1 MTANFPVQQ
10 WYRDKSKGQQPTTL
24 GVLANIFGKKVVLI
38 LIACLLG
45 AILGGTA
52 KLAIGNTYAAHSLI
66 LPQLSNRERL
76 PQGTSAGA
84 EVEAGA
90 LVESQLQI
98 LQSYALA
105 HNVVARLG
113 LKDDPKSSLK
123 SFFAWLKK
131 ATERYLKP
139 AQNDGVHSLPAELAT
154 KRLLGNLKLSRQKAS
169 YVIQAEYVDRTPDV
183 AASILNAV
191 ASEYVRMNR
200 RQKLVAELRNA
211 QDRLIELAHKYGPQ
225 HPTLVATNRE
235 VDALT
240 SNLSD
245 VDASPGVFSADELA
259 ASGLVIPALPEKI
272 PYNGS
277 LLAFTFAG
285 LLAGLIASIMLVLF
299 LARNQLLNH
308 FDGVN

>member
-1 MTANFPVQQ
+1 MQQ
-10 WYRDKSKGQQPTTL
+10 WHLDKSKENELTTL
-24 GVLANIFGKKVVLI
+24 RFLASIFAKKVVLI
-38 LIACLLG
+38 LIACVLG
-45 AILGGTA
+45 TILGGTA
-52 KLAIGNTYAAHSLI
+52 KLVIGNTYAAHALI

-105 HNVVARLG
+105 HNVVAGLG
-113 LKDDPKSSLK
+113 LNEDPKSWLK
-123 SFFAWLKK
+123 SFFSWLKK
-131 ATERYLKP
+131 ATEPYLKL
-139 AQNDGVHSLPAELAT
+139 AQNDITNASPAELAT

-169 YVIQAEYVDRTPDV
+169 YVIQAEYVDRTPDA

-191 ASEYVRMNR
+191 ASEYVRINR

-225 HPTLVATNRE
+225 HPMIVATNRE
-235 VDALT
+235 IDALT

-245 VDASPGVFSADELA
+245 VDASPGGVLDADELA

-272 PYNGS
+272 PQNGS
-277 LLAFTFAG
+277 LFAFTFAG
-285 LLAGLIASIMLVLF
+285 LLAGLIASIMLILF
-299 LARNQLLNH
+299 LARNRLLNH
-308 FDGVN
+308 FNGVN